1 MAKTFKVPKRF
12 GECADLLYVLRE
24 QRSKVQ
30 KQADAIE
37 EQEKQI
43 KEYLIQNLSKE
54 DQTGAVGHKATA
66 TITSKV
72 VPSCKDWNALYKWVL
87 KTKDFSVLGRRLADA
102 AVRERWDNNKTIPGI
117 VPFTVLSESC
127 TKV

>member
-30 KQADAIE
+30 KAADAIE

-72 VPSCKDWNALYKWVL
+72 VPQAKDWDAVYKWIL
-87 KTKDFSVLGRRLADA
+87 KSKDFSILGRSLKMESI
-102 AVRERWDNNKTIPGI
+102 RERWDDGRKIPGI
-117 VPFTVLSESC
+117 EPFTTLSVSV
-127 TKV
+127 TKK